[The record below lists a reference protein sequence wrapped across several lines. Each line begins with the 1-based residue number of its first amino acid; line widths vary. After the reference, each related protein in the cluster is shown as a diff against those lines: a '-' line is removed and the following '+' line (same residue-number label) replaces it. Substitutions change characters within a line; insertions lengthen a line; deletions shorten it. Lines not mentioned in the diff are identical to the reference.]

1 MRLLLDTHILL
12 WALADDPA
20 LKPAWREALDD
31 AESLHVSAASIWEIA
46 IKRALGKLRVDG
58 DPARAAREAGC
69 VPLPITWEHGEAA
82 GALPP
87 HHADP
92 FDRLLIAQGRL
103 EGLTL
108 LTADAAF
115 ARYDVA
121 RL

>member
-1 MRLLLDTHILL
+1 VRLLLDTHILL

-20 LKPAWREALDD
+20 LRPAWRATLDE
-31 AESLHVSAASIWEIA
+31 AESLYVSAATVWEIA

-69 VPLPITWEHGEAA
+69 IPLPITWEHGEAA
-82 GALPP
+82 GGLPLY
-87 HHADP
+87 HGDP

-103 EGLTL
+103 EGLTIM
-108 LTADAAF
+108 TADAMF

-121 RL
+121 LA

>member
-20 LKPAWREALDD
+20 LRPAWRVAMDE
-31 AESLHVSAASIWEIA
+31 AESLHVSAVTLWEIA
-46 IKRALGKLRVDG
+46 IKRGLGKLRVEG

-69 VPLPITWEHGEAA
+69 IPLVITWDHAEAA
-82 GALPP
+82 GALPL

-92 FDRLLIAQGRL
+92 FDRLLIAQARL

-108 LTADAAF
+108 ATADRQFAA
-115 ARYDVA
+115 YDVA
-121 RL
+121 LL

>member
-1 MRLLLDTHILL
+1 VRLLLDTHILL

-20 LKPAWREALDD
+20 LKPAWRTTLDE
-31 AESLHVSAASIWEIA
+31 AESIHVSAATVWEIA

-58 DPARAAREAGC
+58 DLARAAREAGC
-69 VPLPITWEHGEAA
+69 LPLPITWEHGEAA
-82 GALPP
+82 GGLPA

-103 EGLTL
+103 EGLMI
-108 LTADAAF
+108 LTADAMF

-121 RL
+121 LA